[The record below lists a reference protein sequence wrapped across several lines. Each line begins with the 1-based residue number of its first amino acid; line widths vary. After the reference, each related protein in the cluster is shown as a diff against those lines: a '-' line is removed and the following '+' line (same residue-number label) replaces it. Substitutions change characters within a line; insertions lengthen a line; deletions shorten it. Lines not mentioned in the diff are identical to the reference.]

1 MWFHLSENQS
11 WANVSV
17 VLKVGVVASFE
28 GHRKEGILGAYRD
41 ILKKSGIGL
50 HGYIHFVKMEWD
62 VCAFVHFICVDYISI
77 KDWL

>member
-28 GHRKEGILGAYRD
+28 GHRKERILGAYRD
-41 ILKKSGIGL
+41 ILKNL
-50 HGYIHFVKMEWD
+50 ALGYMVIFILWKWSEMYVHLCILFV
-62 VCAFVHFICVDYISI
+62 
-77 KDWL
+77 